1 MEKKTI
7 AFSSGTRK
15 GNLDDNYRLYEN
27 GEILHEYDKNT
38 YPGGYNLSKTYTV
51 DEVSEDVKIRLLEAA
66 SEDNK
71 DLVKSIL
78 KL

>member
-7 AFSSGTRK
+7 AFSPGTKK
-15 GNLDDNYRLYEN
+15 GNLDDNYRLFED
-27 GEILHEYDKNT
+27 GKILHEYDKST
-38 YPGGYNLSKTYTV
+38 YPGGYNLSKTYTI
-51 DEVSEDVKIRLLEAA
+51 DEVSEDVKIRLLKAA

-71 DLVKSIL
+71 NLVKSIL